1 MSVPVALDQLR
12 EQLDR
17 FGSSPYLLTVSEDGR
32 PHATAITVGWAGDE
46 LHADVGR
53 KSAAN
58 TAARPD
64 VTLLW
69 PPVDDERFSLI
80 VDGSARVDGQA
91 VVVTPAKAI
100 LHRQRADGPG
110 SDCVVLEA

>member
-1 MSVPVALDQLR
+1 MSIAVDLEQLR
-12 EQLDR
+12 ATIDTMVR
-17 FGSSPYLLTVSEDGR
+17 APYLLTVSDDGR
-32 PHATAITVGWAGDE
+32 PHATAVTITFSGATFALE
-46 LHADVGR
+46 VGR
-53 KSAAN
+53 RSAAN
-58 TAARPD
+58 AGERPD

-80 VDGSARVDGQA
+80 VDGNAAVDGQA
-91 VVVTPAKAI
+91 LVITPAKAI

>member
-1 MSVPVALDQLR
+1 MSVAVALEELR
-12 EQLDR
+12 EQVAR
-17 FGSSPYLLTVSEDGR
+17 FGSTPYLLTVSDDGR
-32 PHATAITVGWAGDE
+32 PHATAVTVTWAGDD
-46 LHADVGR
+46 LAVAVGR

-58 TAARPD
+58 ATARPD

-69 PPVDDERFSLI
+69 SPVDDERFSLI
-80 VDGSARVDGQA
+80 VDGGAVVDGQA
-91 VVVTPAKAI
+91 VMITPAKAI